1 MYIFL
6 LVFVT
11 IICFSMVLE
20 SMKKPENLFVCL
32 EYDING
38 NVKNQFTALLGLCWG
53 PVACSWFEMTSVFSP
68 LFTLR
73 ITQLACVTIKED
85 F

>member
-38 NVKNQFTALLGLCWG
+38 NVKINSQPCWG

>member
-1 MYIFL
+1 MYIF

-11 IICFSMVLE
+11 IICFSMVLK

-32 EYDING
+32 EYDINR
-38 NVKNQFTALLGLCWG
+38 NVKINSQPFALNVLGSSGMQLVWNDF
-53 PVACSWFEMTSVFSP
+53 SFSP
-68 LFTLR
+68 
-73 ITQLACVTIKED
+73 AVYSWNNTISMCHYKR